1 MVMSLQQKIEDD
13 FKAAMK
19 ASNRLK
25 VSVLRMVKAAIK
37 NKQIEK
43 RAELSEDDILSVLSS
58 LSKQRMESIEQFSK
72 GGREDLAEKERQ
84 ELAILQSYLP
94 KQLTPEELDT
104 IIIEAIQE
112 SSAQGIIKDM
122 GKVMRLVMPRVRG
135 AADGKIVNQRVRE
148 LLERV

>member
-1 MVMSLQQKIEDD
+1 MPLQQKIEDD

-25 VSVLRMVKAAIK
+25 VSALRMVKAAIK

-112 SSAQGIIKDM
+112 SSAQGIKDM